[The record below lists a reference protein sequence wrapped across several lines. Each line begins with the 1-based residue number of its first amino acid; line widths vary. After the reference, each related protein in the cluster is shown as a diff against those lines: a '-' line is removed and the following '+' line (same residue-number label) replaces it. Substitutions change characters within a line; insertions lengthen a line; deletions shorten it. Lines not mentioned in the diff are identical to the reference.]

1 MKKRFLI
8 TICLLLFVV
17 RISNISAVDVDNVSA
32 DDAVLMESVDLT
44 DNAPDAIIADVDDEP
59 NNGKKVSGI
68 LASSE
73 DQPNY
78 NRKEILVKKPNKT
91 VNSTI
96 SNNEYQKLIG
106 FSGNNT
112 LDNIARKMN
121 LQRTQVLKMLQAIRS
136 GKIGEKSRLALEE
149 KDEALEQEIDCT
161 NANIVTDF
169 NTTEQSYINMHMEVY
184 TPHGVTPE
192 LVEYVGAN
200 YGTASVSLMAFR
212 VGVSC
217 GEIIDTIHE
226 IKDGKQGNDLKMNLF
241 HMDTLN
247 KNIVMKLKSYIIKT

>member
-1 MKKRFLI
+1 M
-8 TICLLLFVV
+8 
-17 RISNISAVDVDNVSA
+17 
-32 DDAVLMESVDLT
+32 
-44 DNAPDAIIADVDDEP
+44 
-59 NNGKKVSGI
+59 
-68 LASSE
+68 
-73 DQPNY
+73 
-78 NRKEILVKKPNKT
+78 KKPNKT

-106 FSGNNT
+106 FYGNNT

-121 LQRTQVLKMLQAIRS
+121 LQRTQVLKMLQDIIS

-212 VGVSC
+212 VGVNC

-226 IKDGKQGNDLKMNLF
+226 IKDGKHGNDLKMNLF